1 MSAANIGGWS
11 ATQIGISPIMME
23 YGPEGLTQSEPL
35 KALYQENKIIHQHL
49 SEYFSKMRFHLL
61 FIYVKAWAREPCNCC

>member
-23 YGPEGLTQSEPL
+23 YGQEGLTQSEPL
-35 KALYQENKIIHQHL
+35 KALYQENKIIIQHL
-49 SEYFSKMRFHLL
+49 SEYFS
-61 FIYVKAWAREPCNCC
+61 